1 MVFADE
7 GLEKKAVKTKR
18 QGNIDTE
25 EAERYN
31 ENIDFEEAEK
41 RLTESS
47 SQLSETFYEELEQAL
62 NGENKVNEIT
72 KDKHALS
79 NIEARKWYLEQ
90 EAKIPDLI
98 DKNLSLEEQAKQ
110 AFNLRNQFRME
121 ARELMADRALAESLY
136 KTDPNKSWEE
146 MIQRQIDKG
155 FTGDNIYKEIIASSQ
170 RSRETVNK
178 SLGLE

>member
-1 MVFADE
+1 M
-7 GLEKKAVKTKR
+7 
-18 QGNIDTE
+18 
-25 EAERYN
+25 
-31 ENIDFEEAEK
+31 
-41 RLTESS
+41 
-47 SQLSETFYEELEQAL
+47 
-62 NGENKVNEIT
+62 
-72 KDKHALS
+72 
-79 NIEARKWYLEQ
+79 EQ

-121 ARELMADRALAESLY
+121 ARELMADRVLAESLY

-155 FTGDNIYKEIIASSQ
+155 FTGDSIYKEIIASSQ
-170 RSRETVNK
+170 RSRKTVNK